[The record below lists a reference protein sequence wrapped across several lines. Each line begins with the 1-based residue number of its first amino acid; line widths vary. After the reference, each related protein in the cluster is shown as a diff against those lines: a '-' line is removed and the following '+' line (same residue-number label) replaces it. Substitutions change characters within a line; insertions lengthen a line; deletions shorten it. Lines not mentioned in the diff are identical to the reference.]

1 MYVQFNQATDYAFR
15 VIIHLAEL
23 PEGELANSQA
33 IAEEQNIPIGFL
45 QKIMR
50 SLVKGELVKSYR
62 GVDGGFV
69 LATSAEKIS
78 LLDVIEV
85 MEGPLD
91 LQRCLKEES
100 ACTKGCNAK
109 CPVHTSLAVIQAN
122 FTKALSEVNFA
133 GLVGKYKEER

>member
-1 MYVQFNQATDYAFR
+1 VQFNQATDYAFR

-109 CPVHTSLAVIQAN
+109 CPVHTSLAVIQVN